1 MKGKSANTYLLPF
14 VFAPQMNMQA
24 CSLETWYQSMEQNL
38 SLYKIFYTVAIAG
51 NISKAAKELY
61 ISQPAISKSI
71 TKLEQNLNAV
81 LFLRNSRGVQ
91 LTEEGQILFKYLGS
105 AFSTISTAEEQIR
118 RIKELDIGHITI
130 GVSTTLCKYTLLP
143 YLQKFIEKC
152 PHIRI
157 TIECQSTNKTLQL
170 LDENKID
177 IGLVG
182 KPYNLKNI
190 DFYSL
195 GEIED
200 IFVATDNYINNLKIR
215 ETAGNNNMFKTAT
228 LMLLNKENMTRQ
240 YIDDYLIKNNIEL
253 NNLIE
258 ISTMDLLIDFAKI
271 GLGVAC
277 VIKEFIEE
285 DLKNGSLTEIPL
297 DIPIQKREIGFV
309 FSKNV
314 PPSSS
319 MEKFIHFYK
328 TYQN

>member
-1 MKGKSANTYLLPF
+1 
-14 VFAPQMNMQA
+14 
-24 CSLETWYQSMEQNL
+24 MEQNL

-71 TKLEQNLNAV
+71 TKLEQSLDTT

-105 AFSTISTAEEQIR
+105 AFSTISTAEEQIK

-130 GVSTTLCKYTLLP
+130 GVSTTLCKYVLLP
-143 YLQKFIEKC
+143 YLQKFIEQC

-170 LDENKID
+170 LEENKID
-177 IGLVG
+177 IGLIG
-182 KPYNLKNI
+182 KPYTLKNI

-195 GEIED
+195 GEIQD
-200 IFVATDNYINNLKIR
+200 TFVATDSYINNLKIR
-215 ETAGNNNMFKTAT
+215 EVVGNNDLFKTAT

-240 YIDDYLIKNNIEL
+240 YIDDYFNKNNIEL

-258 ISTMDLLIDFAKI
+258 ISTMDLLIEFAKI
-271 GLGVAC
+271 GLGIAC
-277 VIKEFIEE
+277 VIKGFVED
-285 DLKNGSLTEIPL
+285 DLKSGVLREITM
-297 DIPIQKREIGFV
+297 DIPIHKREIGFA
-309 FSKNV
+309 FSRTM
-314 PPSSS
+314 PLSSS
-319 MEKFIHFYK
+319 VDKFINFYK
-328 TYQN
+328 TYDD

>member
-1 MKGKSANTYLLPF
+1 
-14 VFAPQMNMQA
+14 
-24 CSLETWYQSMEQNL
+24 MEQNL

-71 TKLEQNLNAV
+71 TKLEQSLDTI

-91 LTEEGQILFKYLGS
+91 LTEEGHILFKYLDS
-105 AFSTISTAEEQIR
+105 AFSTISTAEEQIK

-130 GVSTTLCKYTLLP
+130 GVSTTLCKYVLLP
-143 YLQKFIEKC
+143 YLQKFIEKS

-157 TIECQSTNKTLQL
+157 TIECQSSNKTLQL
-170 LDENKID
+170 LEENKID
-177 IGLVG
+177 IGLIG
-182 KPYNLKNI
+182 KPYTLKNI

-200 IFVATDNYINNLKIR
+200 IFVATQSYINNLKIR
-215 ETAGNNNMFKTAT
+215 EATGSNDLFKTAT
-228 LMLLNKENMTRQ
+228 LMLLDKENMTRQ
-240 YIDDYLIKNNIEL
+240 YIDDYFIKNNIEL

-277 VIKEFIEE
+277 VIKGFVETE
-285 DLKNGSLTEIPL
+285 LQNKTLVQVPLEIP
-297 DIPIQKREIGFV
+297 IHKREIGFA
-309 FSKNV
+309 FSKSV
-314 PPSSS
+314 PLSSAV
-319 MEKFIHFYK
+319 ENFIHSYK
-328 TYQN
+328 EYEKT

>member
-1 MKGKSANTYLLPF
+1 
-14 VFAPQMNMQA
+14 
-24 CSLETWYQSMEQNL
+24 MEQNL
-38 SLYKIFYTVAIAG
+38 SLYKIFYTVAIAE

-71 TKLEQNLNAV
+71 TKLEQSLDTT

-91 LTEEGQILFKYLGS
+91 LTEEGQILFKYLSS
-105 AFSTISTAEEQIR
+105 AFSTISTAEEQIK

-130 GVSTTLCKYTLLP
+130 GVSTTLCKYVLLP
-143 YLQKFIEKC
+143 YLQKFIEQC

-170 LDENKID
+170 LEENKID
-177 IGLVG
+177 IGLIG
-182 KPYNLKNI
+182 KPYALKNI

-195 GEIED
+195 GEVED

-215 ETAGNNNMFKTAT
+215 EIIGSNDLFKTAT

-240 YIDDYLIKNNIEL
+240 YIDDYFNKNNIEI

-271 GLGVAC
+271 GLGIAC
-277 VIKEFIEE
+277 VIKGFVEE
-285 DLKNGSLTEIPL
+285 NLKTGVLTEIKM
-297 DIPIQKREIGFV
+297 DIPIHKREIGFA
-309 FSKNV
+309 FSKSM
-314 PPSSS
+314 PLSSS
-319 MEKFIHFYK
+319 VEKFIEFYK
-328 TYQN
+328 SI

>member
-1 MKGKSANTYLLPF
+1 
-14 VFAPQMNMQA
+14 
-24 CSLETWYQSMEQNL
+24 MEQNL

-71 TKLEQNLNAV
+71 TKLEHSLETI

-91 LTEEGQILFKYLGS
+91 LTEEGQILFKYLDS
-105 AFSTISTAEEQIR
+105 AFFTISTAEEQLKH
-118 RIKELDIGHITI
+118 IKELDIGHITI
-130 GVSTTLCKYTLLP
+130 GVSTTLCKYILLP

-157 TIECQSTNKTLQL
+157 TIECQSSNKTLQL
-170 LDENKID
+170 LAENKID
-177 IGLVG
+177 IGLIG

-190 DFYSL
+190 DFHSL

-200 IFVATDNYINNLKIR
+200 VFVTTDNYINNLKIR
-215 ETAGNNNMFKTAT
+215 ESIDNTDIFKTAT

-240 YIDDYLIKNNIEL
+240 YIDEYLIKNNIQI

-258 ISTMDLLIDFAKI
+258 ISTMDLLIEFAKI

-277 VIKEFIEE
+277 VIKEFVEE
-285 DLKNGSLTEIPL
+285 ELNHKTLIEIPL
-297 DIPIQKREIGFV
+297 DIPIQKREIGFA
-309 FSKNV
+309 FSRSI
-314 PPSSS
+314 PLSASA
-319 MEKFIHFYK
+319 EKFIQSYK
-328 TYQN
+328 SYRK

>member
-1 MKGKSANTYLLPF
+1 
-14 VFAPQMNMQA
+14 
-24 CSLETWYQSMEQNL
+24 MEQNL

-71 TKLEQNLNAV
+71 TKLEQSLDTT

-91 LTEEGQILFKYLGS
+91 LTEEGQILFKYLES
-105 AFSTISTAEEQIR
+105 AFSTISTAEEQIK

-130 GVSTTLCKYTLLP
+130 GVSTTLCKYVLLP

-170 LDENKID
+170 LEENKID
-177 IGLVG
+177 IGLIG
-182 KPYNLKNI
+182 KPHTLKNI

-215 ETAGNNNMFKTAT
+215 EVVGSNDLFKTAT

-240 YIDDYLIKNNIEL
+240 YIDDYFNKNNIEI

-271 GLGVAC
+271 GLGIAC
-277 VIKEFIEE
+277 VIKGFVA
-285 DLKNGSLTEIPL
+285 DNLKSGTLTEIKM
-297 DIPIQKREIGFV
+297 DIPIHKREIGFA
-309 FSKNV
+309 FSKSM

-319 MEKFIHFYK
+319 VDKFIEFYK
-328 TYQN
+328 SV

>member
-1 MKGKSANTYLLPF
+1 
-14 VFAPQMNMQA
+14 
-24 CSLETWYQSMEQNL
+24 MEQNL

-71 TKLEQNLNAV
+71 TKLEQSLDTI
-81 LFLRNSRGVQ
+81 LFSRNSRGVQ
-91 LTEEGQILFKYLGS
+91 LTEEGQILFKYLES
-105 AFSTISTAEEQIR
+105 AFSTISTAEEQIK

-130 GVSTTLCKYTLLP
+130 GVSTTLCKYILLP
-143 YLQKFIEKC
+143 YLQKFIEEC

-170 LDENKID
+170 LEENKID
-177 IGLVG
+177 IGLIG

-190 DFYSL
+190 DFYTL

-200 IFVATDNYINNLKIR
+200 VFVATDNYINNLKIR
-215 ETAGNNNMFKTAT
+215 EIAGGNNLFKSAT

-240 YIDDYLIKNNIEL
+240 YIDDYFNKNNIEI

-258 ISTMDLLIDFAKI
+258 ISTMDLLIEFAKI
-271 GLGVAC
+271 SLGIAC
-277 VIKEFIEE
+277 VIKGFVEE
-285 DLKNGSLTEIPL
+285 DLQNGTLTEIPM
-297 DIPIQKREIGFV
+297 DIPIHKREIGFA
-309 FSKNV
+309 FSKAI

-319 MEKFIHFYK
+319 VEKFINFYK
-328 TYQN
+328 SF